1 MRRTFLTLG
10 VIALAAAGAIVA
22 ATGASAAPA
31 GQPARPTV
39 AHGYYVALNGTADD
53 GSWSPQSDAIV
64 DPELGRCYDLG
75 SLATGP
81 AAWTESVNRTDQ
93 VALLSQRSCAER
105 TADPSATH
113 QSATH
118 QSAPADQAD
127 SVTFA
132 FRSVTFNYIP

>member
-1 MRRTFLTLG
+1 MRRTFLALG
-10 VIALAAAGAIVA
+10 VITLAAAGAIVA

-31 GQPARPTV
+31 GQPGV

-64 DPELGRCYDLG
+64 NPEMGRCYDLG
-75 SLATGP
+75 SVVTGP

-93 VALLSQRSCAER
+93 TAVLSQRTCAER
-105 TADPSATH
+105 TGGPA
-113 QSATH
+113 ATH
-118 QSAPADQAD
+118 QSAPADHAD

-132 FRSVTFNYIP
+132 FRSVTFTHLP